1 MTIIETATA
10 PQAQQ
15 QSNLLL
21 DVKDL
26 RVTFKTPDGD
36 VTAVND
42 LNFNLSAGETLGIV
56 GESGSGKSQT
66 AFALMGLLASNGV
79 IGGSAKFNGRE
90 ILNLPEH
97 ELNKLRA
104 EQISMIFQDPMTSLN
119 PYMRVGEQ
127 LMEVLMLH
135 KGLGKAEAFEESVK
149 MLDAVKM
156 PEARKRM
163 RMFPHEFSGGMRQRV
178 MIAMA
183 LLCRPKLLIADEPT
197 TALDV
202 TVQAQIM
209 TLLNELKR
217 EFNTAI
223 IMITHDLG
231 VVAGIC
237 DKVLVMYAGRG
248 AGMNA
253 LDETRNVLLEI
264 ADLKVHFDI
273 KDGKQWFWQPPKT
286 LKAVDGVTLRLYE
299 GETLGV
305 VGESGCGKSTFARA
319 IIGLVKATDGKVAWL
334 GKDLLGMKPDEWRD
348 VRSDIQMI
356 FQDPLASLNPRMTIG
371 EIIAEP
377 LRTYHPKMPRQEVR
391 DRVKAMMLKVGLL
404 PNLINRYPHEFSG
417 VEPVDRTLY
426 N

>member
-1 MTIIETATA
+1 MSVIETATV
-10 PQAQQ
+10 PLAQQ
-15 QSNLLL
+15 QADALLN
-21 DVKDL
+21 VKDL
-26 RVTFKTPDGD
+26 RVTFSTPDGD

-42 LNFNLSAGETLGIV
+42 LNFSLRAGETLGIV

-66 AFALMGLLASNGV
+66 AFALMGLLAANGR
-79 IGGSAKFNGRE
+79 IGGSATFNGRE
-90 ILNLPEH
+90 ILNLPER

-135 KGLGKAEAFEESVK
+135 KSMSKAEAFEESVR

-163 RMFPHEFSGGMRQRV
+163 KMFPHEFSGGMRQRV

-237 DKVLVMYAGRG
+237 DKVLVMYAGRTMEYG
-248 AGMNA
+248 NA
-253 LDETRNVLLEI
+253 RDVFYQPVHPYSIGLLNAVPRLD
-264 ADLKVHFDI
+264 A
-273 KDGKQWFWQPPKT
+273 
-286 LKAVDGVTLRLYE
+286 E
-299 GETLGV
+299 GETMLTIPG
-305 VGESGCGKSTFARA
+305 
-319 IIGLVKATDGKVAWL
+319 
-334 GKDLLGMKPDEWRD
+334 
-348 VRSDIQMI
+348 
-356 FQDPLASLNPRMTIG
+356 NP
-371 EIIAEP
+371 
-377 LRTYHPKMPRQEVR
+377 
-391 DRVKAMMLKVGLL
+391 
-404 PNLINRYPHEFSG
+404 PNLLRLPKGCLFQPRCPHAMEICSSAPPLEEFTPG
-417 VEPVDRTLY
+417 RLRACFKPVEELL
-426 N
+426 